1 MDGKLNAMRALDR
14 AIDLGEMAEIDCCLD
29 ALSSLEGASIRAEE
43 PAAFSA
49 RILHLEKENRPME
62 HSKKPC
68 GSHFPPF
75 FRRSN
80 PFKV

>member
-14 AIDLGEMAEIDCCLD
+14 AIYLGEMAEIDCCLD

-68 GSHFPPF
+68 GSHFPP
-75 FRRSN
+75 RS
-80 PFKV
+80 PQRWE